1 MNKKFFY
8 FLTIFFFVSNNAHA
22 YLDPGTGAFILQ
34 ALAVILASIITFFTF
49 FINKVKS
56 ILSKIKKFFK
66 KKLMINY
73 LTKDYFTSFWF

>member
-1 MNKKFFY
+1 MIKILYKIGFVFFL
-8 FLTIFFFVSNNAHA
+8 LTSPVYA

-66 KKLMINY
+66 KKTN
-73 LTKDYFTSFWF
+73 D

>member
-1 MNKKFFY
+1 MKLTKIKLLLLFY
-8 FLTIFFFVSNNAHA
+8 IIFNISNNAYA
-22 YLDPGTGAFILQ
+22 YLDPGTGTLILQ

-66 KKLMINY
+66 KKSN
-73 LTKDYFTSFWF
+73 D

>member
-1 MNKKFFY
+1 MKLIKIKIFIII
-8 FLTIFFFVSNNAHA
+8 FLTVNIFNNAHA

-66 KKLMINY
+66 KKTN
-73 LTKDYFTSFWF
+73 D

>member
-1 MNKKFFY
+1 MKLNKIKIFVII
-8 FLTIFFFVSNNAHA
+8 FLTINIFNNAYA

-66 KKLMINY
+66 KKTN
-73 LTKDYFTSFWF
+73 D

>member
-1 MNKKFFY
+1 MKLIKIKFFVI
-8 FLTIFFFVSNNAHA
+8 IFFIINISNHAHA

-66 KKLMINY
+66 KKSN
-73 LTKDYFTSFWF
+73 D